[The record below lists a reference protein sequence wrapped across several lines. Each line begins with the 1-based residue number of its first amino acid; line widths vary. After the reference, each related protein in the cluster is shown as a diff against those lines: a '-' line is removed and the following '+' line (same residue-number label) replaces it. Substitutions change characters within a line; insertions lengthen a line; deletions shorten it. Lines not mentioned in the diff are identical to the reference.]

1 MGRKKAARSRR
12 GKRKPHSP
20 TRVARNPGAGLLG
33 PDKLRQLYTAM
44 LHCRLIEEEV
54 SRLSK
59 DGRIA
64 GSHSPSRQEATE
76 VGAIIGLGPRDCCAP
91 RRRDVVA
98 GYILGRSLKAVFMRL
113 LGPSPPSPAPGTAS
127 PLLLSGA
134 TAMAARINIST
145 GVALAYKTQKKPGV
159 VVAFCGGDSTAL
171 ASWREAVDF
180 AIQQRLPIVH
190 VVQDDLGSDPAHSG
204 NHSTAGEGGIPRLVV
219 DGNDVVAVYRVAQE
233 AIRRAREGHG
243 PTLIECKTPRWP
255 GHSGI
260 APAQHQS
267 SAKRRSNGVAHDAI
281 AVMEAYL
288 AQKSLWSDDWKQ
300 KLVKGF
306 RKQMDAAI
314 HFAQQRSGKP
324 AIRT

>member
-1 MGRKKAARSRR
+1 MERKKAARSQR
-12 GKRKPHSP
+12 GKRKPHST
-20 TRVARNPGAGLLG
+20 TRVARNPGIGLLG

-64 GSHSPSRQEATE
+64 GNHSPSRQEATE
-76 VGAIIGLGPRDCCAP
+76 VGAIIGLRPHDCCAP

-98 GYILGRSLKAVFMRL
+98 GYILGRPLKAVFTQL
-113 LGPSPPSPAPGTAS
+113 LTHSGQASPADLERAPGTSSA
-127 PLLLSGA
+127 LILSGA
-134 TAMAARINIST
+134 AAMAARINIST

-159 VVAFCGGDSTAL
+159 VVAFSGGDSTAL

-190 VVQDDLGSDPAHSG
+190 VVQDDLSSESAHSG
-204 NHSTAGEGGIPRLVV
+204 RQSTADKSSIPRLVV

-255 GHSGI
+255 GYSGI
-260 APAQHQS
+260 APAQNQS
-267 SAKRRSNGVAHDAI
+267 SAKRRPDGAAHDAI

-288 AQKSLWSDDWKQ
+288 AQKGLWSHAWKQ
-300 KLVKGF
+300 KLVQTF
-306 RKQMDAAI
+306 RKQLDAAI
-314 HFAQQRSGKP
+314 QGSR
-324 AIRT
+324 